1 MRQKTRIIALLLV
14 VCLLTACSIPFAYPD
29 GGEFYC
35 EELQMTL
42 DFSSKNNEATFT
54 DNGKE
59 ISGYFMTGFD
69 ARIYV
74 EYAEYTADGPIYH
87 DVLVGDFKYRSGKVT
102 VKTDDGHKYTFL
114 PVEE

>member
-42 DFSSKNNEATFT
+42 DFLTYKATFVEAGT
-54 DNGKE
+54 E
-59 ISGYFMTGFD
+59 ITKTFHLDYGSQLSIENFD
-69 ARIYV
+69 EDWNY
-74 EYAEYTADGPIYH
+74 DP
-87 DVLVGDFKYRSGKVT
+87 VLVGDFRYRSGKVT

-114 PVEE
+114 PVEK